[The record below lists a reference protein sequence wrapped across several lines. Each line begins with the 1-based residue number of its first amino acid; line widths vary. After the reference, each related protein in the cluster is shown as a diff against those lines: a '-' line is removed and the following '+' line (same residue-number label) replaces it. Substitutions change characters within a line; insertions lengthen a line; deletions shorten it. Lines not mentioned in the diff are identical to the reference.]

1 MHVQVGEFGEQ
12 LAGQGELLR
21 RAGRGETRGDGVVQT
36 ALAVPALDQLA
47 AVGVAGLGGVGEE
60 LRGVAVHQ
68 HFAGDHP
75 QIALLAG
82 LEEGVHRLLV
92 HRAEHQRGGG
102 AVAQQLAEK
111 QLGLLAGHVA
121 EAALVGE
128 GVGFQP
134 IQQLR
139 AVGADD
145 ADLRVVDMGIDEPG
159 VISASGYSTTSVPAA
174 RVGSSSAAW
183 PMRATPAV
191 LDDQQAVLEVFMGLL
206 DAHFCA
212 GRRGSGAGR
221 HGRLWCSAW

>member
-1 MHVQVGEFGEQ
+1 M
-12 LAGQGELLR
+12 
-21 RAGRGETRGDGVVQT
+21 
-36 ALAVPALDQLA
+36 PALDQLA

-68 HFAGDHP
+68 HLAGDHP

-111 QLGLLAGHVA
+111 QLGLLAGVGHVA
-121 EAALVGE
+121 EAALVGK

-145 ADLRVVDMGIDEPG
+145 ADLRVVDMGVDETR
-159 VISASGYSTTSVPAA
+159 SDQ
-174 RVGSSSAAW
+174 RVRVFDNLGAGRQGRQQFGGMAD
-183 PMRATPAV
+183 ACDLAV

-206 DAHFCA
+206 DAHFA
-212 GRRGSGAGR
+212 RVGEAVEQGGTVGFGAG
-221 HGRLWCSAW
+221 HGDSRKSLCEVMR